1 MRTNNIRNMY
11 RDGNFKSR
19 YRMAGLKRNPMHYYM
34 QQGGSKGLLGA
45 ADRTLGMT
53 MQMQAQRA
61 QTDWRAQQMQAQ
73 RERMQQVANQRR
85 AEQQQAQ
92 IAGPRRDTGPR
103 MFQGGGMYDDN
114 TAAALGQG
122 AGPQSTANIVY
133 QESDPNLQAQRERQL
148 QSTIQQQQQLG
159 MQAQSE
165 AEGLMREGEG
175 AAEQAAFEKAGQVAG
190 VQQMGKQGLQ
200 ATASA
205 LQEMGVLGKSGSGL
219 KAVGDAYKL
228 QRAANLAQKAKLAGD
243 TVKAAELTAKA
254 TDLAAKAGGTIGS
267 SAATGAT
274 AALPGAGGAAVEA
287 GKSALGAAAGKF
299 LTSGAGLGLLSS
311 GLGYG
316 IQKLWGDDDP
326 TKVNFAEGAGGVLSG
341 AGSGAGIGSMILP
354 GIGTALGG
362 IIGGIAGG
370 VGKFFGARKARR
382 AKRKAEREYKRKVR
396 KAVNKHN
403 RQLMEDFGTNLAVQ
417 KAGALKQKTYS
428 GYDLG
433 QNVVAQMGG
442 MRLGMP
448 RYGAAV

>member
-34 QQGGSKGLLGA
+34 QQGGSKGLLSAGTRMLGA
-45 ADRTLGMT
+45 AQIE
-53 MQMQAQRA
+53 QMANH
-61 QTDWRAQQMQAQ
+61 WKAQQMHVQ
-73 RERMQQVANQRR
+73 RGRMQQVANQRR
-85 AEQQQAQ
+85 AQQMQP
-92 IAGPRRDTGPR
+92 IGPMGAGPKARVAGPR

-122 AGPQSTANIVY
+122 AGPQRTANIVY

-165 AEGLMREGEG
+165 AEGLMPEGEG

-267 SAATGAT
+267 SAAGAT
-274 AALPGAGGAAVEA
+274 AALPGGGAAAVEA

-326 TKVNFAEGAGGVLSG
+326 TTVNFAEDVACVP
-341 AGSGAGIGSMILP
+341 IL
-354 GIGTALGG
+354 T
-362 IIGGIAGG
+362 
-370 VGKFFGARKARR
+370 VS
-382 AKRKAEREYKRKVR
+382 E
-396 KAVNKHN
+396 
-403 RQLMEDFGTNLAVQ
+403 
-417 KAGALKQKTYS
+417 
-428 GYDLG
+428 
-433 QNVVAQMGG
+433 
-442 MRLGMP
+442 
-448 RYGAAV
+448 